1 MQTQPSSLGAAMTSR
16 RARRR
21 PKGADNMVALSASI
35 SWHHTSEKAGMA
47 ANEKAGV
54 TANESEKAGMRAASS
69 SFLV

>member
-1 MQTQPSSLGAAMTSR
+1 
-16 RARRR
+16 
-21 PKGADNMVALSASI
+21 MVALSASI
-35 SWHHTSEKAGMA
+35 SWHQTSEKAGMT